1 MEVVLADVL
10 REVFVGGDAGGFEG
24 LRGDLLA
31 LLGDDVNDE
40 GEGVDGGAL
49 TADVV
54 DADLGVGHAAVVAG
68 FWVGFATA
76 EAVASGWSAAHFL

>member
-10 REVFVGGDAGGFEG
+10 REVFVGGDAGGLKGFG
-24 LRGDLLA
+24 GDLLA
-31 LLGDDVNDE
+31 LLGDDVDDE

-54 DADLGVGHAAVVAG
+54 DADLGVRYAAVVAG